1 MIMAQTAT
9 SVHIDSEIKPQF
21 DAICKQLGLSVNA
34 AINIFARTVVRENGI
49 PFPVT
54 ISKNSRELRSA
65 QAQRALKELQE
76 SNEQQWTDEQIDEL
90 ISNYRKS
97 KGK

>member
-1 MIMAQTAT
+1 MSKEK
-9 SVHIDSEIKPQF
+9 SVIHIDSEIKPQF

-54 ISKNSRELRSA
+54 LSKNSRELRSA